1 MASGA
6 IVVGNPKAA
15 SRTLTVAREVM
26 RQLGGCLRPE
36 PGAPTAPPQEGG
48 LLEVDLAEHA
58 SSVFGWG
65 GTRHSES
72 YR

>member
-15 SRTLTVAREVM
+15 SRTLTVVREVM

-36 PGAPTAPPQEGG
+36 PGGPTAPPQEGG

-58 SSVFGWG
+58 GSVFDWG